1 MSVEITNAQVV
12 SLTNF
17 SNLDINYK
25 LLTTSSVE
33 DERNFLPSINFSK
46 DTAESIMYAGAAS
59 AVGVGEYNNVIKQ
72 SLWTSGTGWGKTGW
86 NSNNGRLQRMLLKTL
101 L

>member
-25 LLTTSSVE
+25 LLTTCSLE
-33 DERNFLPSINFSK
+33 DERNFLPSINFHK

-72 SLWTSGTGWGKTGW
+72 SLWTSGT
-86 NSNNGRLQRMLLKTL
+86 QTL
-101 L
+101 EDFSEC